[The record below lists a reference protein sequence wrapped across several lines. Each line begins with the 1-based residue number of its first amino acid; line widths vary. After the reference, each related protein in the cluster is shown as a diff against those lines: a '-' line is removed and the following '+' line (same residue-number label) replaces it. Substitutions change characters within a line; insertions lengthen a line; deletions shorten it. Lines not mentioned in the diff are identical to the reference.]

1 MSQIEAVFFDCDGTL
16 VDSEVICSR
25 AYVTMFQEFGITLDP
40 EEVFKRFKGVKLYEI
55 IDIVSLEHGVT
66 LAKTEAE
73 HVYRAEVARLFDS
86 ELEAIEGAGALL
98 SAITAPMCV
107 VSNGPNN
114 KMQHSMGKLN
124 MLHYFPDKL
133 FSGYDIQRWKPD
145 PALMFHA
152 AKAMNVNV
160 ENCILVDDSV
170 AVRNLVSTQVWK
182 CSTSAP
188 TRTISRS
195 FTRKSPPLPIF
206 RSYRNCGKRVVG
218 ILRHSSSHS
227 LHLPRLNW
235 RSKVSKG
242 SLICLF
248 HVG

>member
-1 MSQIEAVFFDCDGTL
+1 MCNDVS
-16 VDSEVICSR
+16 
-25 AYVTMFQEFGITLDP
+25 GIWYYADP

-73 HVYRAEVARLFDS
+73 HVYRAEVAGCS
-86 ELEAIEGAGALL
+86 IQNWKPSKGLERSCQRSLRQCAWIDGR
-98 SAITAPMCV
+98 
-107 VSNGPNN
+107 NN
-114 KMQHSMGKLN
+114 KMQHSMASRN
-124 MLHYFPDKL
+124 MLHYFPDKS

-145 PALMFHA
+145 PASMFNA

-170 AVRNLVSTQVWK
+170 AGAQSGIDAGMEVFYFCAN
-182 CSTSAP
+182 
-188 TRTISRS
+188 RTISRS
-195 FTRKSPPLPIF
+195 FTRNLPPLPIF

-242 SLICLF
+242 CLICLF